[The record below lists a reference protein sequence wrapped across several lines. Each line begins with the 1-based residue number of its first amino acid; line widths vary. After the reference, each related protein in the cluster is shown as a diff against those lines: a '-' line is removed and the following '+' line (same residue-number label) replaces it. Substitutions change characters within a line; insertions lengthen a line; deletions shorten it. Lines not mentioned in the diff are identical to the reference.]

1 MTSTASLASVVPAFG
16 LGTFRLKDEVV
27 RHSVGQA
34 LEVGYRAIDT
44 AQIYGNEAD
53 VGAAIAASAVPRDQ
67 LFLTTKIWTE
77 NLSADAL
84 IPSLER
90 SLEALRTDHV
100 ELTLIHWPS
109 RSVPLEDS
117 LGALMR
123 AREQGLT
130 RHIGVSNF
138 NIALLQQSIAAVGAT
153 NIATNQIE
161 LSPYLQNRAVTDFAR
176 QQGIHTTSY
185 MTLGYGKLLAD
196 PVLADIAAAHGAT
209 PAQVALAWAMAMGYA
224 VIPSSTRRAHLQANL
239 DSCQLVLGAEDMQ
252 RIAALERG
260 DRQVSPDGLAPA
272 WD

>member
-138 NIALLQQSIAAVGAT
+138 NIALLQQSIAAVGA
-153 NIATNQIE
+153 A
-161 LSPYLQNRAVTDFAR
+161 
-176 QQGIHTTSY
+176 
-185 MTLGYGKLLAD
+185 
-196 PVLADIAAAHGAT
+196 
-209 PAQVALAWAMAMGYA
+209 
-224 VIPSSTRRAHLQANL
+224 
-239 DSCQLVLGAEDMQ
+239 
-252 RIAALERG
+252 
-260 DRQVSPDGLAPA
+260 
-272 WD
+272 